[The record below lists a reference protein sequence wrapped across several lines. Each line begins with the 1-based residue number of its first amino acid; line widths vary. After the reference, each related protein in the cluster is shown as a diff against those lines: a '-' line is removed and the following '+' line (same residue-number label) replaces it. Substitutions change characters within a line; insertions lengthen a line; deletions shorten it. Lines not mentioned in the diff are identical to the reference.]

1 MHLFKTKPS
10 NPRRNKPLKALTL
23 SACACLLSLG
33 MSKPSLAESEPFIGE
48 IMFVGYNFCP
58 RGWAAADGQL
68 LPIAQNNALFS
79 LYGTM
84 YGGDGRTTF
93 ALPDLRGRVPVHA
106 GTGPGLSPIRQGD
119 KRGQE
124 TVTLTTAQMPSHSHG
139 LKVSDQAATHATPT
153 AGQAIAATQN
163 AGSFAAAAP
172 SVTLSND
179 SVANQGGSQSVAIR
193 NPYLGIRACVAL
205 VGIFPSRN

>member
-1 MHLFKTKPS
+1 MHLFKMKSS

-33 MSKPSLAESEPFIGE
+33 MAKPSLAGVDPFIGE

-58 RGWAAADGQL
+58 RGWAEANGQL

-79 LYGTM
+79 LYGTT

-93 ALPDLRGRVPVHA
+93 ALPDLRGRAPVHV
-106 GTGPGLSPIRQGD
+106 GTGPGLSPISQGQ
-119 KRGQE
+119 RGGQE
-124 TVTLTTAQMPSHSHG
+124 TVTLTTAQMPAHSHG

-153 AGQAIAATQN
+153 AAQAIAATQN
-163 AGSFAAAAP
+163 AGSFATETP
-172 SVTLSND
+172 SVTLQSG
-179 SVANQGGSQSVAIR
+179 SIENQGGGQAVAIR
-193 NPYLGIRACVAL
+193 NPYLGMRACVAL
-205 VGIFPSRN
+205 QGSFPSRN